1 VAHALP
7 STPAVETD
15 LPIFLNPRAGRGAVA
30 EQPALERAFTA
41 VGARPII
48 RIVAGNELQD
58 AVREAVAA
66 GAAIIGAAGGDGTI
80 SSAATAIAG
89 TQSALLPVPLGTL
102 NHFAMRYGVSS
113 VDASAHAWE
122 RKSIEQIHIGE
133 VGNLIFVNNA
143 SVGFYPH
150 LIRHREKLE
159 RVLPRMAAMWLAG
172 FRVLAELPMLR
183 MQVDTGEAHHAIRTP
198 ALWVGIGRNSLR
210 LPVPGDADVE
220 EVVLEAVWGR
230 ADKRRR
236 VVALSFRLARHIKRG
251 LEPRDRDL
259 DVLRMREFTLTAS
272 DPIDIALDGE
282 PFRLETPLRFAIREN
297 GLRVLVLVA
306 PAP

>member
-1 VAHALP
+1 MRA
-7 STPAVETD
+7 AVE
-15 LPIFLNPRAGRGAVA
+15 
-30 EQPALERAFTA
+30 
-41 VGARPII
+41 
-48 RIVAGNELQD
+48 
-58 AVREAVAA
+58 A
-66 GAAIIGAAGGDGTI
+66 GAPIIGAAGGDGTI
-80 SSAATAIAG
+80 SSAANVLAG
-89 TQSALLPVPLGTL
+89 TETALLPIPLGTL

-113 VDASAHAWE
+113 VAAAVHAWK
-122 RKSIEQIHIGE
+122 RRSIKEIH
-133 VGNLIFVNNA
+133 VGAVGDLIFVNNA

-183 MQVDTGEAHHAIRTP
+183 MEVHTGSDRHEIRTP

-210 LPVPGDADVE
+210 MPLPGDADVE
-220 EVVLEAVWGR
+220 EAVLEAVWGR

-259 DVLRMREFTLTAS
+259 DVLRMRDFTLRAS

-282 PFRLETPLRFAIREN
+282 AFRLTTPLRFEMREN
-297 GLRVLVLVA
+297 GLRVVVLVA
-306 PAP
+306 PGS